1 LQAAKT
7 LNFGSKQASTFT
19 CVLIL
24 DSKSDSSLLEWLFN
38 MAEECRL
45 PLQSEKALAYTIK
58 PHLLAYCPRTDLLA
72 VVTQDEVIEVYRIGG
87 QRAFVIKRKSPSTTI
102 VGLEWIRDGWFS

>member
-1 LQAAKT
+1 LEVNNHPFPAT
-7 LNFGSKQASTFT
+7 IGIDFCILN
-19 CVLIL
+19 L
-24 DSKSDSSLLEWLFN
+24 DSKSDGFSLEWLVN

-45 PLQSEKALAYTIK
+45 PLQSEKALSYTIK

-87 QRAFVIKRKSPSTTI
+87 QRAFVVKRKSPSTTI
-102 VGLEWIRDGWFS
+102 VGLGWIREGWFL